1 MSRATLKAE
10 MTEQWNDGTTEN
22 LPKSY
27 DGMAEGTKSPEILRD
42 RTMKRQEI
50 TWISNR
56 QNDRKSPEILKDRM
70 MESQP

>member
-10 MTEQWNDGTTEN
+10 MTEQRNDGTTEN

-50 TWISNR
+50 T
-56 QNDRKSPEILKDRM
+56 
-70 MESQP
+70 

>member
-50 TWISNR
+50 T
-56 QNDRKSPEILKDRM
+56 
-70 MESQP
+70 